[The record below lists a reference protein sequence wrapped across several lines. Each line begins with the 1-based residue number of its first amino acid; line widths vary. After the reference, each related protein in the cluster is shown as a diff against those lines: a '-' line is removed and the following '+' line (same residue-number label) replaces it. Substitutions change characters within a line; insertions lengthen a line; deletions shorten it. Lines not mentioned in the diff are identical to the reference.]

1 MNLDLRVVSR
11 HLGLLMF
18 VISAFIL
25 AIALF
30 AVVDRLTGVSANGAD
45 LTALLVTALLG
56 AILAVALL
64 MGGRKTVDLIGQR
77 EALLLVALSWLLGAA
92 HGSPGHRRGATQPVV
107 VAGIDSLAGRA
118 RDCGSLRRGFAHAG
132 GRGTARLSDRSP
144 RAYPGRGQAEN
155 PGYRPG
161 VVVHLSGAHR
171 SRDLSVETVRDGLVQ
186 RGLSHFCH
194 PGDRWV

>member
-30 AVVDRLTGVSANGAD
+30 ALVDRLTGVSANGAD

-92 HGSPGHRRGATQPVV
+92 LQEGTCFALLQSEHKISRHEA
-107 VAGIDSLAGRA
+107 AGQLIK
-118 RDCGSLRRGFAHAG
+118 LRLLMTIIQTLHFLKA
-132 GRGTARLSDRSP
+132 
-144 RAYPGRGQAEN
+144 
-155 PGYRPG
+155 
-161 VVVHLSGAHR
+161 
-171 SRDLSVETVRDGLVQ
+171 
-186 RGLSHFCH
+186 SHH
-194 PGDRWV
+194 YL